1 MGDKTRIHIKHQ
13 EGGYEYNVFADSAE
27 EGVQLM
33 SQLLIAAGEY
43 QTQSS
48 VILDQVRQIAAVAA
62 SVPQQPVPQ
71 AAPPVQA
78 ARQPAQQQPG
88 QTQRQPQQARYV
100 PCPHCGQEAQLKQWT
115 DKVDGRSIGRYKCAD
130 CNTWVG
136 PAL

>member
-1 MGDKTRIHIKHQ
+1 
-13 EGGYEYNVFADSAE
+13 
-27 EGVQLM
+27 M

-62 SVPQQPVPQ
+62 SVPQAAQPGPAAMPVTQQ
-71 AAPPVQA
+71 AT
-78 ARQPAQQQPG
+78 RQPAQQPG

-100 PCPHCGQEAQLKQWT
+100 PCPHCGQESQLKQWT